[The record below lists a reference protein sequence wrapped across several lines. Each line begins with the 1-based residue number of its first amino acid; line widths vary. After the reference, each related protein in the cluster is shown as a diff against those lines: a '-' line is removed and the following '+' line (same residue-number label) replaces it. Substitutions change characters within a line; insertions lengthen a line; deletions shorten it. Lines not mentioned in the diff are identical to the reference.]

1 MKTKS
6 NSFTKTA
13 TGVLATA
20 GSVAHQAIGI
30 YRESGERFL
39 DAMDQRWTK
48 AFKESSPQLTAETR
62 KNAQHAH
69 DVFQGYYAKGLAM
82 SADGAEVVV
91 DTVIGA
97 VIAGVERAASFQ
109 HAYTQKSA

>member
-6 NSFTKTA
+6 NSFSKTA
-13 TGVLATA
+13 TGAVATV
-20 GSVAHQAIGI
+20 GSVAHQAIGV
-30 YRESGERFL
+30 YRESGERLL
-39 DAMDQRWTK
+39 DAMDQRWKK
-48 AFKESSPQLTAETR
+48 AFKESSPQLSAETR